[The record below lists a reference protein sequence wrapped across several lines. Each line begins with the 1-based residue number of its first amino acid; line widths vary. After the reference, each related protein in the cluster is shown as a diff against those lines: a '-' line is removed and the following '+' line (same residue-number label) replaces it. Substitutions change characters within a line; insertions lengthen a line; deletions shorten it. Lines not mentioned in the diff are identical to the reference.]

1 MWRNSHPA
9 RDIANRHSQ
18 ARTDLLTEA
27 RDLIIRAQHM
37 GIEIPTSLLST
48 QHDIERAL
56 RNERRARRSTEREP
70 EEPEEPRGAEFEETT
85 AAAVDRGSLGEED
98 IRAAYEAEA
107 EGAETGTIGS
117 TTMDNPT
124 GMFLD
129 ILRESSWET
138 QDWNEALRLLEFDPA
153 TTPRWPPNDDNRV
166 VLIIQPTVESIENIM
181 RQLREGAP
189 TPEESQD
196 RQSTEVSPML

>member
-27 RDLIIRAQHM
+27 RDLIVRAQHM

>member
-1 MWRNSHPA
+1 M
-9 RDIANRHSQ
+9 DIE
-18 ARTDLLTEA
+18 T
-27 RDLIIRAQHM
+27 
-37 GIEIPTSLLST
+37 PTSLLST

>member
-1 MWRNSHPA
+1 
-9 RDIANRHSQ
+9 
-18 ARTDLLTEA
+18 
-27 RDLIIRAQHM
+27 M

-117 TTMDNPT
+117 TMMDNPT

-153 TTPRWPPNDDNRV
+153 TTPRWPPNDDNQV